1 MIQYIS
7 ITVKYQ
13 IFPKFFSCF
22 AVFLYNYINFFF
34 FFIPLLF
41 FYFFLNLCNLR
52 YSYILLNTNL
62 KLFSYNFLIKH
73 HYSFCRLLYNTLMN
87 EGGRDVYRNLGNL
100 MLKENWQTE
109 DFEVCN
115 TFSINIS
122 FLIKQTINTETLNF
136 LMYILQIC
144 LSYTIL
150 PPLSFDFTTI
160 IPSPIKMYLFA
171 CFFFKFKV

>member
-1 MIQYIS
+1 MLYFYI
-7 ITVKYQ
+7 IILTF
-13 IFPKFFSCF
+13 FP
-22 AVFLYNYINFFF
+22 FLFLFY
-34 FFIPLLF
+34 F
-41 FYFFLNLCNLR
+41 FYFFFNLCNLR

-122 FLIKQTINTETLNF
+122 FLIKQTIYPETLNF

-150 PPLSFDFTTI
+150 PTLSFDLTTI

-171 CFFFKFKV
+171 CFFFKFKI

>member
-1 MIQYIS
+1 
-7 ITVKYQ
+7 
-13 IFPKFFSCF
+13 
-22 AVFLYNYINFFF
+22 
-34 FFIPLLF
+34 
-41 FYFFLNLCNLR
+41 
-52 YSYILLNTNL
+52 
-62 KLFSYNFLIKH
+62 
-73 HYSFCRLLYNTLMN
+73 MN

-122 FLIKQTINTETLNF
+122 FLIKQTIYTETLNF
-136 LMYILQIC
+136 LMYTSILQIC

-150 PPLSFDFTTI
+150 PTLSFDFTTI

-171 CFFFKFKV
+171 CFFLNSKYKNMTDDKDPIRNLIN

>member
-22 AVFLYNYINFFF
+22 AVFLYNYINFFS

-122 FLIKQTINTETLNF
+122 FLIKQTIYTETLNF

-150 PPLSFDFTTI
+150 PTLSFDLTTI

-171 CFFFKFKV
+171 CFFFKFKI

>member
-13 IFPKFFSCF
+13 IFPKLFSCF
-22 AVFLYNYINFFF
+22 AAFLYNYINFFS
-34 FFIPLLF
+34 FFIPLL
-41 FYFFLNLCNLR
+41 FFLNLCNLR

-115 TFSINIS
+115 TFSINVS
-122 FLIKQTINTETLNF
+122 FLIKQTIYTETLNF

-150 PPLSFDFTTI
+150 PTLSFDFTTN

-171 CFFFKFKV
+171 CFFFKFKIKKI